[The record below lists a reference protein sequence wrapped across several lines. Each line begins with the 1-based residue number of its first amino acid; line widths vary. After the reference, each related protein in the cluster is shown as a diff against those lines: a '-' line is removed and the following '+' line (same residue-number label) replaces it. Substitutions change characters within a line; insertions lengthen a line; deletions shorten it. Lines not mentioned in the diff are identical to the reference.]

1 MWPIDS
7 AGTLLWQKTAGGL
20 ALGLREE
27 SDVPPRTLTRLREH
41 VTLDGRPPREG
52 LFTGTGVLRLGGTQL
67 AHWDGAQLSR
77 ITTLCPFE
85 LRYLAETGFPHPRAH
100 SGADDSPLTD
110 LHTHFAGCLRPET
123 LLELGA
129 LHGLTL
135 NGALLEDAGV
145 RGLTGDVPLTAL
157 EPAHL
162 RRLASA
168 LCLPADRQSTF
179 RDMERA
185 YRLRGPFT
193 KSLRLF
199 PALLDAV
206 AADYAAMGV
215 RHVEL
220 SIGDLYR
227 RDWLVAAIEGAARAQ
242 AAHGLTLRFLTALS
256 RHNDAEWDDD
266 LLARLETLGGCR
278 ELVGVDWM
286 GHETNSTRA
295 FQARITRLAQWAHVH
310 RPGFVIRVHAG
321 ENPAF
326 PENVKLACEAV
337 KGCDVTLRIGHAL
350 YGSDEALEQLRSTGA
365 YVELNLT
372 SNFTL
377 NNIHSTAEVPL
388 LQLLSAGVHCVLGTD
403 GPGLYGT
410 TPGDELR
417 AARLAGLTD
426 PQRQALK
433 ETEARYLAAA
443 QSSLSLRSGE
453 RGRVWTANEFVVPA
467 DPPPRAY
474 TPEVAARNA
483 AARDARRAALLARFA
498 ELGVEVGASTP
509 SGSIEVAAVHPERSR
524 GPSSFAPGSASLAT
538 ARDEPGGGPIPPAAR
553 VVCIAGA
560 WKQAWA
566 SASEQSRRRIIT
578 VLEALIAGLPADT
591 LLVTGG
597 TSAGVEGEVH
607 RLAQVHG
614 RRVLATV
621 VEATEVADL
630 GPGPTHAVLLAATPH
645 EKAPK
650 LYGLMKELDALCLFF
665 GGGNVVHDE
674 LRAAANLR
682 LRYLALAD
690 VDGASGRHARVVPH
704 RAFHSAAEAL
714 RRVDDRAFFREA
726 FAPFWHPGVNP
737 TVDVVVL
744 APLPAAE
751 RVEAGAATPP
761 GLNGAG
767 PIRSAKAKSR
777 ALLHAQGERVSVL
790 LIRRHDDAAAEPG
803 QWALPGGFVHTH
815 AARGAPFTFDDE
827 QPLDTAVREVEE
839 EAGLALR
846 ALRGQFELVAEVE
859 GSGRDERDSPAA
871 WSRTSLFRV
880 TLDEAHAR
888 KPIAG
893 GDDASDARWF
903 PLDALPPR
911 LAFDH
916 AKLLALALSR
926 APRAEPRGPG

>member
-1 MWPIDS
+1 MTI
-7 AGTLLWQKTAGGL
+7 
-20 ALGLREE
+20 
-27 SDVPPRTLTRLREH
+27 
-41 VTLDGRPPREG
+41 DGRRSTDG
-52 LFTGTGVLRLGGTQL
+52 VFTGIGVLRLGETEL
-67 AHWDGAQLSR
+67 ARWDGEHLHH

-100 SGADDSPLTD
+100 SGADDAPLTD
-110 LHTHFAGCLRPET
+110 LHTHFAGCPRPDT

-129 LHGLTL
+129 RHGLTL
-135 NGALLEDAGV
+135 SGALLEDAGV
-145 RGLTGDVPLTAL
+145 RGLTGDVALATL

-162 RRLASA
+162 RKLQRA

-193 KSLRLF
+193 KSLSLF

-227 RDWLVAAIEGAARAQ
+227 RDWLVAAVEGAAQ
-242 AAHGLTLRFLTALS
+242 AKATHGLTMRLLTAIS
-256 RHNDAEWDDD
+256 RHDDVEWDED
-266 LLARLETLGGCR
+266 LLSRLETLGGCG

-295 FQARITRLAQWAHVH
+295 FQARITRLAKWAHVH

-326 PENVKLACEAV
+326 PENVRLACEAV

-350 YGSDEALEQLRSTGA
+350 YGSDEALELLRTTGA

-388 LQLLSAGVHCVLGTD
+388 LQLLSVGVHCVLGTD

-426 PQRQALK
+426 AQRQTLK
-433 ETEARYLAAA
+433 ETEARYLGA
-443 QSSLSLRSGE
+443 SSLSLRSGE
-453 RGRVWTANEFVVPA
+453 RVGVRGRISSESEFVVPA

-483 AARDARRAALLARFA
+483 AARDARREALLARLV
-498 ELGVEVGASTP
+498 ERGVTMA
-509 SGSIEVAAVHPERSR
+509 
-524 GPSSFAPGSASLAT
+524 
-538 ARDEPGGGPIPPAAR
+538 IPPAAH
-553 VVCIAGA
+553 VLCIAGA

-566 SASEQSRRRIIT
+566 SASEESRRRIIT
-578 VLEALIAGLPADT
+578 VLGELLAGLPVHT

-621 VEATEVADL
+621 VEATDPADL

-645 EKAPK
+645 EKAPR
-650 LYGLMKELDALCLFF
+650 LYGLMKDLDALCLFF

-690 VDGASGRHARVVPH
+690 VDGASGRHARAVPH
-704 RAFHSAAEAL
+704 RAFHSAGEAL
-714 RRVDDRAFFREA
+714 RRLDDRSFFREA

-744 APLPAAE
+744 RGGTVHPERSRGMEFRSLGTRPSTPL
-751 RVEAGAATPP
+751 
-761 GLNGAG
+761 GLNGGSQLVPANPHG
-767 PIRSAKAKSR
+767 
-777 ALLHAQGERVSVL
+777 SVL

-803 QWALPGGFVHTH
+803 QWALPGGFVHTR

-839 EAGLALR
+839 EAGLDLR
-846 ALRGQFELVAEVE
+846 ALRDQFQLIAEVE

-880 TLDEAHAR
+880 TLDEVHAD
-888 KPIAG
+888 KAIAG

-916 AKLLALALSR
+916 ARLLALALE
-926 APRAEPRGPG
+926 A

>member
-1 MWPIDS
+1 MALMWPIDN
-7 AGTLLWQKTAGGL
+7 AGTLLWKRIAGGL
-20 ALGLREE
+20 ALTLREE
-27 SDVPPRTLTRLREH
+27 FDVPPRTLTRLHEH
-41 VTLDGRPPREG
+41 VTLDGRHETDG
-52 LFTGTGVLRLGGTQL
+52 VFSGTGLLRLGGTEL
-67 AHWDGAQLSR
+67 AHWDGEHLHR
-77 ITTLCPFE
+77 LTTLCPFE

-110 LHTHFAGCLRPET
+110 LHTHFAGCPRPDT
-123 LLELGA
+123 LLALGA
-129 LHGLTL
+129 RHGLTL
-135 NGALLEDAGV
+135 NGALLEDAGIH
-145 RGLTGDVPLTAL
+145 GLSGDVALTQL

-162 RRLASA
+162 RKLQRA
-168 LCLPADRQSTF
+168 LSLPVDRQSTF

-193 KSLRLF
+193 KSLALF

-206 AADYAAMGV
+206 AADYVAMGV

-227 RDWLVAAIEGAARAQ
+227 REWLVAAIEGAARAQ
-242 AAHGLTLRFLTALS
+242 AKHGLTVRFLTAIS
-256 RHNDAEWDDD
+256 RHNDVEWDED

-295 FQARITRLAQWAHVH
+295 FLARITRLAQWAHVH

-337 KGCDVTLRIGHAL
+337 RGCDVTLRIGHAL
-350 YGSDEALEQLRSTGA
+350 YGSDEALELLRAAGA

-426 PQRQALK
+426 AQRQTLK
-433 ETEARYLAAA
+433 ETEARYL
-443 QSSLSLRSGE
+443 S
-453 RGRVWTANEFVVPA
+453 RGGTPIPGPSTPLGTNGGFVVPA
-467 DPPPRAY
+467 DAPPRAW

-483 AARDARRAALLARFA
+483 AARDARRQALLARLA
-498 ELGVEVGASTP
+498 ELGVEVAPVIP
-509 SGSIEVAAVHPERSR
+509 SGWNELFPVHPERSR
-524 GPSSFAPGSASLAT
+524 GATSARGNGGARPVSVNPASGPG
-538 ARDEPGGGPIPPAAR
+538 AAER

-566 SASEQSRRRIIT
+566 AASEESRRRIIT
-578 VLEALIAGLPADT
+578 VLEELIAALPADT

-607 RLAQVHG
+607 RLARLH
-614 RRVLATV
+614 RHRVLATV
-621 VEATEVADL
+621 VEATEAADL
-630 GPGPTHAVLLAATPH
+630 GEGPTRAVLLAATPH

-650 LYGLMKELDALCLFF
+650 LYGLMKDLDALCLFF

-690 VDGASGRHARVVPH
+690 VDGASGRHARAVPH

-714 RRVDDRAFFREA
+714 RRLDDRSFFREA

-744 APLPAAE
+744 RSGAVHPERSRGTSGEEQPAGGPSTPL
-751 RVEAGAATPP
+751 
-761 GLNGAG
+761 GLNGW
-767 PIRSAKAKSR
+767 
-777 ALLHAQGERVSVL
+777 VL
-790 LIRRHDDAAAEPG
+790 LIRRHDDAAAEPA
-803 QWALPGGFVHTH
+803 QWALPGGFVHTR

-827 QPLDTAVREVEE
+827 QPLDTAVREVGE
-839 EAGLALR
+839 EAGLDLR
-846 ALRGQFELVAEVE
+846 ALRGQFQLIAEVE

-880 TLDEAHAR
+880 TLDAAHALR
-888 KPIAG
+888 PIAG

-903 PLDALPPR
+903 PLAALPSR

-916 AKLLALALSR
+916 ERLLVLALSR
-926 APRAEPRGPG
+926 